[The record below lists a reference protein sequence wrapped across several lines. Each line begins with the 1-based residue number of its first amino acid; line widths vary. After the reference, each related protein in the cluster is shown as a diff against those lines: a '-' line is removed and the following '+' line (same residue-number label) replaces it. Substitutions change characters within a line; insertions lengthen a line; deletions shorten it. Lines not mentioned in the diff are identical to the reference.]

1 MEDSTQNFPLQAL
14 AEKLPRSCM
23 LAQNVPIY
31 ISQKNHAVSV
41 ISAVIVNKQAVN
53 KMVAHSNR
61 PLYLRNISKK

>member
-14 AEKLPRSCM
+14 AEKLPLSCM

-31 ISQKNHAVSV
+31 ISQKNRVSF

-53 KMVAHSNR
+53 KMVAHSNQA
-61 PLYLRNISKK
+61 LYLRNISKK